1 MPALSSVRELE
12 EASLQSVPP
21 TQVLYNRTLLR
32 FDPIKP
38 HPVLPIGRPAGR
50 CTLRTPEL
58 YRPAGNL
65 CTMAQASLLTG
76 RCIPTLPCKARSS
89 RPQVHP
95 MTGQGLA
102 GLTLEVHI
110 GRSFG
115 QHYAWLQRQGM
126 EKACCGAPVSAV
138 LAGGSRGCHCA
149 VGTAAASVAL
159 VHSSPARVP
168 GSLCSVE
175 CYNRQPAA

>member
-1 MPALSSVRELE
+1 
-12 EASLQSVPP
+12 
-21 TQVLYNRTLLR
+21 
-32 FDPIKP
+32 
-38 HPVLPIGRPAGR
+38 
-50 CTLRTPEL
+50 
-58 YRPAGNL
+58 
-65 CTMAQASLLTG
+65 MAQASLLSG

-115 QHYAWLQRQGM
+115 QHHAWLQRQGM

-138 LAGGSRGCHCA
+138 LAGGLSRM
-149 VGTAAASVAL
+149 
-159 VHSSPARVP
+159 
-168 GSLCSVE
+168 SLCSGDCCSE
-175 CYNRQPAA
+175 CSSCA